1 MIEICEKNLK
11 KYNSII
17 LLAFNRKQQDYIYE
31 QIALKSPKIFEA
43 LEDKVILRN
52 IENIQ
57 GDEANLVI
65 ASISYT
71 AQTSLHATY
80 IGSKKGRNALNV
92 AITRAKDKMIIIK
105 SIKNTEIDP
114 KNDNLLTFKK

>member
-1 MIEICEKNLK
+1 MK

-17 LLAFNRKQQDYIYE
+17 LLAFNRKQQDYIRE
-31 QIALKSPKIFEA
+31 QIALLSPKIFEV
-43 LEDKVILRN
+43 LEDQVILRN

-57 GDEANLVI
+57 GDEAELVI
-65 ASISYT
+65 ASIGYT
-71 AQTSLHATY
+71 AKTSLFSTY

-105 SIKNTEIDP
+105 SISSNDIDP
-114 KNDNLLTFKK
+114 KNENLLTFKR